1 MQRISLLNIA
11 HDTLKK
17 HIQTNDIV
25 IDATVGNGHDTL
37 FLANQI
43 GPQGK
48 LFGFDIQQSAI
59 DSTLAKFQSLPF
71 TQNLRLFHA
80 SHESIKEKIPAEY
93 HCKISAIMFNLGY
106 LPGGD
111 KSIITSAPS
120 TIKALNAACAII
132 ADKGIITVT
141 AYPGHKGGDLET
153 IEIANWHE
161 QLNKSQ
167 FQTNIINSSMNTQTA
182 PILFIIQKQ
191 SNHH

>member
-17 HIQTNDIV
+17 HIQINDTV

-37 FLANQI
+37 FLAKQI
-43 GPQGK
+43 GPLGK

-59 DSTLAKFQSLPF
+59 DSTLAKFQSIPF

-80 SHESIKEKIPAEY
+80 SHESMKEKIPAEY
-93 HCKISAIMFNLGY
+93 HGKISAIMFNLGY
-106 LPGGD
+106 LPGSD
-111 KSIITSAPS
+111 KSIITSTPS
-120 TIKALNAACAII
+120 TIKALNAACTII
-132 ADKGIITVT
+132 ADKGIITVM

-153 IEIANWHE
+153 TEIVNWYQ

-167 FQTNIINSSMNTQTA
+167 FQTDIINSSMNNGTA
-182 PILFIIQKQ
+182 PILFIIRKH